1 MGWGTWQG
9 EELKLFPVLYRGR
22 HSSGTDT
29 HLTAQPGIAAGTSVL
44 RASRFCL
51 QHLLAYSRETFL
63 SEYGRK
69 ESIPKLVNH
78 FTV

>member
-9 EELKLFPVLYRGR
+9 EELKLSPVLYRGR

-29 HLTAQPGIAAGTSVL
+29 HLTVHNHGHFCPPRLPVL
-44 RASRFCL
+44 FTAHVGLFPRNV
-51 QHLLAYSRETFL
+51 L